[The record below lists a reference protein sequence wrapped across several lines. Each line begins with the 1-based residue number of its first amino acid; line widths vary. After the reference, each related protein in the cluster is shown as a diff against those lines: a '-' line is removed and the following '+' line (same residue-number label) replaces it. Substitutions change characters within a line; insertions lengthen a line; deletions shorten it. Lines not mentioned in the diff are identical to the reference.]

1 MEKKLLIFSSD
12 ATKSHHTI
20 SHFAHLKINKIELN
34 YTIHASANGLLNEKM
49 KKRKLAKIMMQTII
63 KKRQLVCV
71 FCIRFNASRTTSL
84 QVCCESAPPNDC
96 TKRRKPYAW
105 DLACSQNEENYST
118 VFFSCRHIYLITS
131 TLVGAVC
138 VSHTYHVECRNWRR
152 WFFFFWQQQSK
163 PQSTPTTIT
172 VDFGNVFV
180 IHFSI
185 CQGQAIAIQPL
196 FCALKTH
203 SIQKPLSFAGDRR
216 KL

>member
-96 TKRRKPYAW
+96 TKRRKSYAW

-118 VFFSCRHIYLITS
+118 VFFLLSSYLFNYVYT
-131 TLVGAVC
+131 GRGCVC
-138 VSHTYHVECRNWRR
+138 EPYLPCGMQKLATMI
-152 WFFFFWQQQSK
+152 FLFLA
-163 PQSTPTTIT
+163 TTIKAT
-172 VDFGNVFV
+172 EYADHHHGRLWEC
-180 IHFSI
+180 I
-185 CQGQAIAIQPL
+185 CD
-196 FCALKTH
+196 
-203 SIQKPLSFAGDRR
+203 SF
-216 KL
+216 